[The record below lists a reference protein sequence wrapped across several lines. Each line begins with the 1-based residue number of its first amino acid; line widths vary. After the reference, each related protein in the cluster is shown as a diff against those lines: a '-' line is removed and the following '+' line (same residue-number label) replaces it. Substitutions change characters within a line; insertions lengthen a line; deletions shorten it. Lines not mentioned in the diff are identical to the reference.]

1 MTSSRPATPARVLL
15 ALACWLALLA
25 PGGTGRPAPVPER
38 PAALAAGPVA
48 GADQG
53 LVRDRPA
60 GSPVAPGTRRDDR
73 QRSGL
78 ELAGLLAATLATA
91 LAWTAASGRRG
102 APAARRRYP
111 AAAGPRAPPAL
122 RPAPS

>member
-25 PGGTGRPAPVPER
+25 PGETGRPAAVAEWPV
-38 PAALAAGPVA
+38 ALAAGPVA

-60 GSPVAPGTRRDDR
+60 GSPVAAGTRRDDR

-91 LAWTAASGRRG
+91 LALTAASGRRG
-102 APAARRRYP
+102 APPARRRRP
-111 AAAGPRAPPAL
+111 VAAGPRAPPAL

>member
-25 PGGTGRPAPVPER
+25 PAGTGPPAAVAER
-38 PAALAAGPVA
+38 PGALAAGPVA

-53 LVRDRPA
+53 LVRDRPD
-60 GSPVAPGTRRDDR
+60 GSPVAAGTRRDDR

-78 ELAGLLAATLATA
+78 ELAGPLSAALATGLARTAAT
-91 LAWTAASGRRG
+91 GRRG
-102 APAARRRYP
+102 APPARRRQT